1 MAHGIENNRLI
12 LKNCYA
18 VLVKFPYD
26 ALSGKITRIFLF
38 KVQLCKAEPAKI
50 QNKSFHVE
58 SNCLD

>member
-1 MAHGIENNRLI
+1 MAHGTENNRLI

-50 QNKSFHVE
+50 QN
-58 SNCLD
+58 